1 MLADRA
7 VIVVAIIVI
16 IVVAVVPTIIAIRD
30 VPDRLFAGY
39 RIPDTYRIVPG
50 RIPDGRIPDSRI
62 PDSRIVVSLHQAFYI
77 KLVSAPRGPQ
87 CQTHIC
93 DNNK

>member
-1 MLADRA
+1 M
-7 VIVVAIIVI
+7 IN
-16 IVVAVVPTIIAIRD
+16 RD

-62 PDSRIVVSLHQAFYI
+62 PDSRIVVSMHQAFMPNWCLLPMARNA
-77 KLVSAPRGPQ
+77 KLILMTTINECNYWQ
-87 CQTHIC
+87 
-93 DNNK
+93 K